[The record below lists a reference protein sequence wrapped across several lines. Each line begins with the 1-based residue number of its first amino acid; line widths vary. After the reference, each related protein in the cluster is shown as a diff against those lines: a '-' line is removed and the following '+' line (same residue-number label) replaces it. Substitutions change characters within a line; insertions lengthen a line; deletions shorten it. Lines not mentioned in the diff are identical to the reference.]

1 MESHQTFIS
10 LPSDVLIEI
19 LKHLLLDT
27 PRSPTR
33 ASVLRA
39 CSLLHGLG
47 LPLLYRI
54 VDLTGMRRR
63 STVTFHWKRLFG
75 AGGLFVKG
83 TRSWGGVSA
92 GSFVRELRLGGGD
105 AFEFDFEV
113 NPLDLP
119 LCSTLFFNLTQ
130 LRNHHCL
137 PLKAILSQLPITE
150 LIVFYARSRVTWGDS
165 FPLDAH
171 GDPMNDLLGLDPQP
185 WENLERIIFRGW
197 IWYDHVYGGKRL
209 SFSNLSFKVLVV
221 EVPCG
226 SPNAR
231 VEEVVGLFLDP
242 VSKKDGRFLE
252 EIERIEFRLVGE
264 FTSDIEHKF
273 RVEVKKRHPESAN

>member
-1 MESHQTFIS
+1 
-10 LPSDVLIEI
+10 
-19 LKHLLLDT
+19 
-27 PRSPTR
+27 
-33 ASVLRA
+33 
-39 CSLLHGLG
+39 
-47 LPLLYRI
+47 
-54 VDLTGMRRR
+54 
-63 STVTFHWKRLFG
+63 
-75 AGGLFVKG
+75 
-83 TRSWGGVSA
+83 
-92 GSFVRELRLGGGD
+92 
-105 AFEFDFEV
+105 
-113 NPLDLP
+113 
-119 LCSTLFFNLTQ
+119 
-130 LRNHHCL
+130 
-137 PLKAILSQLPITE
+137 
-150 LIVFYARSRVTWGDS
+150 
-165 FPLDAH
+165 
-171 GDPMNDLLGLDPQP
+171 MNDLLGLDPQP

-273 RVEVKKRHPESAN
+273 RVEVKKRVARGLSSLERRLLPLFVSVSEDGQERAFGGLE